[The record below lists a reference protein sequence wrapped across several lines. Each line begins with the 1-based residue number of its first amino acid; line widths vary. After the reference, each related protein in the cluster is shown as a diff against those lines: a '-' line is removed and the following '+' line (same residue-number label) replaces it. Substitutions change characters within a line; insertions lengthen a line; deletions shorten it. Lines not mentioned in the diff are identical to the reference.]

1 MSPSGI
7 ALLLAFLAGGAVFV
21 MWPFLTQRRS
31 DGQTTENEPSRLSR
45 IAQLQAER
53 EAILISVRDLD
64 FDYQTGKLTE
74 EDYLMQRENL
84 MDRGVEILKQIDAE
98 QSVAIEAAVQARRG
112 QH

>member
-7 ALLLAFLAGGAVFV
+7 ALLLAFLVGGAVFV
-21 MWPFLTQRRS
+21 MWPFLTQRT
-31 DGQTTENEPSRLSR
+31 GQTTENEPSRLSR

-112 QH
+112 H

>member
-7 ALLLAFLAGGAVFV
+7 ALTLAFLAGGAVFV
-21 MWPFLTQRRS
+21 MWPFLSQRRS
-31 DGQTTENEPSRLSR
+31 AEQPTGNAPSHLAR

-74 EDYLMQRENL
+74 EDYLTQRENL
-84 MDRGVEILKQIDAE
+84 MGRGVEILKQIDTE
-98 QSVAIEAAVQARRG
+98 QSAAIEAAVQVRRG
-112 QH
+112 HS

>member
-21 MWPFLTQRRS
+21 MWPFLTQRT
-31 DGQTTENEPSRLSR
+31 GQTTENEPSRLSR

-64 FDYQTGKLTE
+64 FDYQTGTE

-112 QH
+112 H